1 MMWLI
6 DRVRPNRQR
15 NGKGVYIDGAYE
27 YNGEWKNDFMH
38 GQG

>member
-1 MMWLI
+1 MWLI